1 MGDAMEPKF
10 TDSATELRLALV
22 CYGGVSLAIYMH
34 GMTKELHKLVRASRA
49 FDGLADIDGPNPFTA
64 DGATIDTEAAYFE
77 ALRSL
82 AKGGRRFSV
91 SIDIIAGTS
100 AGGINGVVLA
110 KALARNAQQ
119 EQLKRLW
126 IEEGDL
132 KKLLRA
138 PAIGGV
144 RLRAVIAFAKL
155 LRSATKP
162 TSPLRGELM
171 SKLLLVA
178 IGDMD
183 KGHGGT
189 TLIPPR
195 GQLELLVTATDMHG
209 FEVLV
214 PSGVGGAS
222 QRDRYHAQVLEFRA
236 TERHTSQFGPDAT
249 PALAFSARATS
260 SFPGAFAP
268 VSLTSFASEVGVDA
282 IAVDG
287 DLFRYQYEENGLDAT
302 DAWFADGGVL
312 DNAPF
317 DHVIDAIRRRRA
329 ETEVLRRIIYIQPD
343 PGRPLED
350 PNAEPAASEAQGWL
364 AGLWQSVAVVKGSHP
379 ILLELL
385 KLRDTNWRIAQV
397 GAIAETQ
404 MTEVQA
410 QIENALAAA
419 GINNTRNDSTD
430 TQSLE
435 DEPAAPAVD
444 LAFVDSKD
452 KVQAVS
458 DAMHETATAVLGPA
472 WPTYQRLKVE
482 AAGRRLADEIALRF
496 TRPPDSGRSSFIRA
510 AIAAWARSRP
520 EWTDPDPTELVA
532 LLGPVDIPYRER
544 RLMFLLAGVNSL
556 YSNPEDQGTG
566 PPRGDLDRLKE
577 HAWRLLEDLQALPR
591 DVVRSVSDQAV
602 DFVADTSI
610 DSHLLD
616 NPETFAAAHADDFA
630 NLFQEYRQ
638 ALVNNETLRE
648 GSTPLWKIFE
658 EETNAWDHR
667 HRVGLL
673 SRYLGFPLWDGIIF
687 PTISLAE
694 LPQFT
699 PIGVTQFSPLTATV
713 LPTPEGGKLKGVTL
727 HHFGAF
733 LDPDWRENDYL
744 WGRLDSAE
752 LILRTLHEGSRATA
766 QEPGGDLVP
775 EPAQVALR
783 AAGGHHL
790 IDALTS
796 VLATERDLRGSTVAD
811 LRPKLEQ
818 QIAELTA
825 SLPPH
830 PGP

>member
-1 MGDAMEPKF
+1 MAPKI
-10 TDSATELRLALV
+10 TSSATELRLALV
-22 CYGGVSLAIYMH
+22 CYGGVSLAVYMH
-34 GMTKELHKLVRASRA
+34 GVTKELHKLVRASRA
-49 FDGLADIDGPNPFTA
+49 FDALEHLDAPNPFA
-64 DGATIDTEAAYFE
+64 IDGATIDTEAAYFE

-110 KALARNAQQ
+110 KAIARNAQQ

-126 IEEGDL
+126 IQEGDL
-132 KKLLRA
+132 KNLLRA

-144 RLRAVIAFAKL
+144 RLRAVLAFAKL
-155 LRSATKP
+155 IGRATRA

-171 SKLLLVA
+171 SQLLIAALD
-178 IGDMD
+178 DMD
-183 KGHGGT
+183 NGPGDT
-189 TLIPPR
+189 TLIPPQ
-195 GQLELLVTATDMHG
+195 GTLELFVTATDMHG

-236 TERHTSQFGPDAT
+236 NERHTGAFGPGGT

-268 VSLTSFASEVGVDA
+268 VSLKSFASEVGQDE
-282 IAVDG
+282 IAVNPE
-287 DLFRYQYEENGLDAT
+287 LFRYQYEENGQQAA

-329 ETEVLRRIIYIQPD
+329 QTEVLRRIIYIQPD
-343 PGRPLED
+343 PGRPLKQ
-350 PNAEPAASEAQGWL
+350 PNAPQAQGWL

-385 KLRDTNWRIAQV
+385 RLRDTNWRIAQV
-397 GAIAETQ
+397 GAIADTQ
-404 MTEVQA
+404 MRDVQA
-410 QIENALAAA
+410 QIDKALMAARLSGTGVGSA
-419 GINNTRNDSTD
+419 DTHVAERESSDPGLND
-430 TQSLE
+430 LG
-435 DEPAAPAVD
+435 
-444 LAFVDSKD
+444 FVKSKEE
-452 KVQAVS
+452 VQALS
-458 DAMHETATAVLGPA
+458 DAMHEAAAAILGPA

-510 AIAAWARSRP
+510 TIAAWARSRP
-520 EWTDPDPTELVA
+520 EWTHRDPAELGA

-544 RLMFLLAGVNSL
+544 RVMFLLAGVNSL
-556 YSNPEDQGTG
+556 YGNPQDRASA
-566 PPRGDLDRLKE
+566 PPREDLDRLKG
-577 HAWRLLEDLQALPR
+577 HAWQLLEDLRSAPR
-591 DVVRSVSDQAV
+591 DVVQSVTDEAV
-602 DFVADTSI
+602 DFLTDAAI
-610 DSHLLD
+610 DSRLLD
-616 NPETFAAAHADDFA
+616 NPEAFAVAHADDFTG
-630 NLFQEYRQ
+630 LFQHYRQ
-638 ALVNNETLRE
+638 ALINNQTLGD

-658 EETNAWDHR
+658 EETKTWDPHAR
-667 HRVGLL
+667 ASLL

-699 PIGVTQFSPLTATV
+699 PIGVAQFSPLTATA
-713 LPTPEGGKLKGVTL
+713 LATPEGGKLKGVSL

-733 LDPDWRENDYL
+733 LDADWRENDYL

-752 LILRTLHEGSRATA
+752 LILRTLYEGRSANPREPSDDLLA
-766 QEPGGDLVP
+766 Q
-775 EPAQVALR
+775 PAQVALH

-790 IDALTS
+790 LDALTS
-796 VLATERDLRGSTVAD
+796 VLDTEGDLRGATVAD
-811 LRPKLEQ
+811 LKPRIAR
-818 QIAELTA
+818 QISELSA
-825 SLPPH
+825 SLPTR
-830 PGP
+830 PGH

>member
-1 MGDAMEPKF
+1 MEPKI
-10 TDSATELRLALV
+10 TGSATELRLALV

-34 GMTKELHKLVRASRA
+34 GVTKELHKLVRASRA
-49 FDGLADIDGPNPFTA
+49 FDELEDVDGPNPFA
-64 DGATIDTEAAYFE
+64 AGGATNDTEVAYFE

-119 EQLKRLW
+119 DQLKRLW

-144 RLRAVIAFAKL
+144 RIRAVLAFAIL
-155 LRSATKP
+155 LRGATKP

-171 SKLLLVA
+171 SKLLIAA

-183 KGHGGT
+183 NGSRDT
-189 TLIPPR
+189 TLIPPS
-195 GQLELLVTATDMHG
+195 GNLELFVTATDMHG

-222 QRDRYHAQVLEFRA
+222 QRDRYHAQVMEFRA
-236 TERHTSQFGPDAT
+236 TELDTGAFGPDAT

-268 VSLTSFASEVGVDA
+268 VTLESFAAEIGQDEISVN
-282 IAVDG
+282 G
-287 DLFRYQYEENGLDAT
+287 DLFRYHYEENGQAAS

-329 ETEVLRRIIYIQPD
+329 QTEVLRRIIYIQPD

-350 PNAEPAASEAQGWL
+350 PRTKPEAPQAQGWL

-385 KLRDTNWRIAQV
+385 KLRDTNWRITQV
-397 GAIAETQ
+397 GAIADTQ

-410 QIENALAAA
+410 QIHKALAAA
-419 GINNTRNDSTD
+419 RLKGTGACADD
-430 TQSLE
+430 TEAPPLE
-435 DEPAAPAVD
+435 GEPTATALHD
-444 LAFVDSKD
+444 LGFVDSKD
-452 KVQAVS
+452 KVQALS
-458 DAMHETATAVLGPA
+458 DAMHEAAAAVLGPA

-520 EWTDPDPTELVA
+520 EWIDPDPTKLVA

-544 RLMFLLAGVNSL
+544 RIMFLLAGVNSL
-556 YSNPEDQGTG
+556 YGNPQDPGSG
-566 PPRGDLDRLKE
+566 PPRGDLDRLKG
-577 HAWRLLEDLQALPR
+577 HAWRLLEDLQTVPR
-591 DVVRSVSDQAV
+591 DVVRSVPDQAV
-602 DFVADTSI
+602 EFLTDPAI

-616 NPETFAAAHADDFA
+616 NPETFAAAHADNFN
-630 NLFQEYRQ
+630 NLFQEYRR
-638 ALVNNETLRE
+638 ALMSNQTMGD
-648 GSTPLWKIFE
+648 GSAPLWTIFE
-658 EETNAWDHR
+658 EETKSWDYPAR
-667 HRVGLL
+667 AELL

-713 LPTPEGGKLKGVTL
+713 LATPNGGKLKGVSL

-744 WGRLDSAE
+744 WGRLDAAE
-752 LILRTLHEGSRATA
+752 LILRTLHEGSSATP
-766 QEPGGDLVP
+766 QEPRGDLVP
-775 EPAQVALR
+775 KPAQVALR

-790 IDALTS
+790 IGALSS
-796 VLATERDLRGSTVAD
+796 VLATEDDLRGKTVTK
-811 LRPKLEQ
+811 LRPELAQ
-818 QIAELTA
+818 QIAELAA
-825 SLPPH
+825 SLGPP
-830 PGP
+830 PKP

>member
-1 MGDAMEPKF
+1 MPWSPRLTG
-10 TDSATELRLALV
+10 SATELRLALV

-34 GMTKELHKLVRASRA
+34 GVTKELHKLVRASRA
-49 FDGLADIDGPNPFTA
+49 FDDLADIDGPNPFTVG
-64 DGATIDTEAAYFE
+64 GATIDTEAAYFE

-144 RLRAVIAFAKL
+144 RIRAVIAFAKL
-155 LRSATKP
+155 LGRATKP

-171 SKLLLVA
+171 SKLLIAA

-183 KGHGGT
+183 NGSGDT
-189 TLIPPR
+189 TLIPPQ
-195 GQLELLVTATDMHG
+195 GKLELFVTATDMHG

-236 TERHTSQFGPDAT
+236 TERHTGPFGPDAT

-260 SFPGAFAP
+260 SFPGAFSP
-268 VSLTSFASEVGVDA
+268 VSLKSFAAEVGEDE
-282 IAVDG
+282 IAVNA
-287 DLFRYQYEENGLDAT
+287 DLFRYHYEENGQKAT

-329 ETEVLRRIIYIQPD
+329 QTEVLRRIIYIQPD

-350 PNAEPAASEAQGWL
+350 PNAKPEAPEAQGWL

-410 QIENALAAA
+410 QIEKALAAA
-419 GINNTRNDSTD
+419 GLNDAGNDSTD
-430 TQSLE
+430 AQPLEGRTDRRPPSMTWDSSIPKTKCKQSPTPCTKPRPPSWDPLGPPIS
-435 DEPAAPAVD
+435 DSRSKPPAVD
-444 LAFVDSKD
+444 S
-452 KVQAVS
+452 
-458 DAMHETATAVLGPA
+458 
-472 WPTYQRLKVE
+472 PT
-482 AAGRRLADEIALRF
+482 
-496 TRPPDSGRSSFIRA
+496 
-510 AIAAWARSRP
+510 RSRSGSP
-520 EWTDPDPTELVA
+520 VHPTPDAPASFAPPSPPGHAPDPNGPTPTPPQLVA

-544 RLMFLLAGVNSL
+544 RIMFLLAGVNSL
-556 YSNPEDQGTG
+556 YSNPQDRGSG
-566 PPRGDLDRLKE
+566 PPRDDLDRLKE
-577 HAWRLLEDLQALPR
+577 HAWRLLEDLQTVPR

-602 DFVADTSI
+602 QFLTDPAI

-616 NPETFAAAHADDFA
+616 NPETFAAAHADDFN

-638 ALVNNETLRE
+638 ALVNNQTLGD

-658 EETNAWDHR
+658 EETKTWDYPAPCRIAFALPRLPTLGRHHLPHHLPRRTAPVHTDRGHPVQPAHR
-667 HRVGLL
+667 N
-673 SRYLGFPLWDGIIF
+673 
-687 PTISLAE
+687 
-694 LPQFT
+694 
-699 PIGVTQFSPLTATV
+699 GVTYARRR
-713 LPTPEGGKLKGVTL
+713 EAKGG
-727 HHFGAF
+727 FA
-733 LDPDWRENDYL
+733 
-744 WGRLDSAE
+744 
-752 LILRTLHEGSRATA
+752 
-766 QEPGGDLVP
+766 
-775 EPAQVALR
+775 
-783 AAGGHHL
+783 
-790 IDALTS
+790 
-796 VLATERDLRGSTVAD
+796 
-811 LRPKLEQ
+811 
-818 QIAELTA
+818 A
-825 SLPPH
+825 SLRSFS
-830 PGP
+830 

>member
-1 MGDAMEPKF
+1 MTPKVAG
-10 TDSATELRLALV
+10 SATELRLALV

-34 GMTKELHKLVRASRA
+34 GVTKELHKLVRASRA
-49 FDGLADIDGPNPFTA
+49 FDELEDLDGPNPFA
-64 DGATIDTEAAYFE
+64 AGDHPIDTEAAYFE

-144 RLRAVIAFAKL
+144 RIRALIAFAKL
-155 LRSATKP
+155 LGRATKP

-171 SKLLLVA
+171 SKLLIAAL
-178 IGDMD
+178 GDMD
-183 KGHGGT
+183 NGSSDT
-189 TLIPPR
+189 TLIPPQ
-195 GQLELLVTATDMHG
+195 GELELFVTATDMHG

-236 TERHTSQFGPDAT
+236 TDLDTGAFGPDAT

-268 VSLTSFASEVGVDA
+268 VSLGSFAGEVGRDE
-282 IAVDG
+282 IAVSA
-287 DLFRYQYEENGLDAT
+287 DLFRYHYEENGQRAS

-329 ETEVLRRIIYIQPD
+329 QTEVLRRIIYIQPD

-350 PNAEPAASEAQGWL
+350 PRTRPEAPQDQGWL

-410 QIENALAAA
+410 QIDKALAAA
-419 GINNTRNDSTD
+419 GLNDSGTGS
-430 TQSLE
+430 TPAQPLE
-435 DEPAAPAVD
+435 GEATATALND
-444 LAFVDSKD
+444 LGFLDSKD
-452 KVQAVS
+452 KVRALS
-458 DAMHETATAVLGPA
+458 DAMHEAAAAVMGPA

-510 AIAAWARSRP
+510 AIAAWARARP
-520 EWTDPDPTELVA
+520 EWSDRDSTELVA

-544 RLMFLLAGVNSL
+544 RIMFLLAGVNGL
-556 YSNPEDQGTG
+556 YSSSQDQGSG
-566 PPRGDLDRLKE
+566 PPRDDLDRLKR
-577 HAWRLLEDLQALPR
+577 HAWRLLEDLQTVPR
-591 DVVRSVSDQAV
+591 DVVQSVSDQAV
-602 DFVADTSI
+602 EFLTDPAI

-616 NPETFAAAHADDFA
+616 NPETFAVAHADDFN

-638 ALVNNETLRE
+638 ALINNQTLGD
-648 GSTPLWKIFE
+648 GSAPLWRIFE
-658 EETNAWDHR
+658 EETKTWNYAA
-667 HRVGLL
+667 RVELL

-713 LPTPEGGKLKGVTL
+713 LATPDGGKLKGVSL

-752 LILRTLHEGSRATA
+752 LILRTLHEGSSATP
-766 QEPGGDLVP
+766 QEPSGDLVP
-775 EPAQVALR
+775 EPAHVALR

-790 IDALTS
+790 IDALTA
-796 VLATERDLRGSTVAD
+796 VLATEDDLRGESVAK
-811 LRPKLEQ
+811 LRPELAQ
-818 QIAELTA
+818 QIAELA
-825 SLPPH
+825 VSLPPR
-830 PGP
+830 PVS